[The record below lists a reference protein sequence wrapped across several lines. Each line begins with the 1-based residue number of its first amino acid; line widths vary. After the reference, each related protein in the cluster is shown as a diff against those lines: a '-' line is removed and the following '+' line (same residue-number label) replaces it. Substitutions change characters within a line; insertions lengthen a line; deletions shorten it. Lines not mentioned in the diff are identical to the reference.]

1 MSVLAVCLGP
11 EDEKCLLGNEAHAG
25 KVFQGLGTGSPHKAL
40 QFASMEGR
48 S

>member
-11 EDEKCLLGNEAHAG
+11 EDEKCLLGNEAYAG
-25 KVFQGLGTGSPHKAL
+25 KVLQGLGTRSPNKAL
-40 QFASMEGR
+40 QFASMQGR